1 MITIR
6 NHKLEIQ
13 AVLTL
18 QEYLALSAA
27 QICAIIGGAK

>member
-6 NHKLEIQ
+6 NRNLEIQ

-18 QEYLALSAA
+18 GEYLALTFD
-27 QICAIIGGAK
+27 QICAIIEGSK